1 MNEQWH
7 IYAEKFNALSTRERL
22 IIVFSMLV
30 VILFVWWSLFASPLL
45 AESKSLQEQSNGLE
59 REVGTMQLT
68 TQSIRGRLAKG
79 VHQTQVQQLE
89 VLRQELARINAV
101 LKEKTLELIEPNE
114 MFALMQ
120 QLVFADSK
128 LKLTGLK
135 RKQVSAV
142 FKDEKEK
149 REQPQIYRHVMHM
162 QFEGGYQDTLKYV
175 SKLEALDWKLI
186 WDRISLKTL
195 DYPRMQV
202 EIELST
208 LSDSQHW
215 VGL

>member
-7 IYAEKFNALSTRERL
+7 IYSEKFNALSTRERL
-22 IIVFSMLV
+22 IIVFSLLV
-30 VILFVWWSLFASPLL
+30 VILFAWWSLFASPLL
-45 AESKSLQEQSNGLE
+45 AESKSLQEQSTGLE
-59 REVGTMQLT
+59 RETATMQLT
-68 TQSIRGRLAKG
+68 IQSIHQRLAKG

-89 VLRQELARINAV
+89 IQRRELARINAL
-101 LKEKTLELIEPNE
+101 LKEKTLELVDPDE
-114 MFALMQ
+114 MFTLMQ

-135 RKQVSAV
+135 RKKVSAV
-142 FKDEKEK
+142 FKNDNEE

-195 DYPRMQV
+195 DYPRIQV
-202 EIELST
+202 DIELST
-208 LSDSQHW
+208 LSDNRHW